1 MLPLQSFGKVAVV
14 GPLCDAPADQV
25 GTWCFDAEPEHSVTP
40 LQALKEK
47 YGNKVIGV
55 PGLTYSRDMSR
66 EGVARA
72 VAAARAADVVLYF
85 AGEEAV
91 LSGEARCRADIS
103 LPGAQTEL
111 LKALKATGKPV
122 VMIVMAGRP
131 LTIPE
136 ECELADAVIY
146 SFHAGTM
153 AGPGLADVISGDVVP
168 SGKLPVTLPRM
179 VGQIPVYYAHKNTG
193 RPASNIT
200 LIDDI
205 AVGTKQTSLGFTS
218 YHLDA
223 GDKPLYPFGY
233 GLSYTTFDYS
243 PVTLSATEMSA
254 DGSLVAS
261 CTIKNTGS
269 YDAEE
274 AVQLY
279 IGDKVSS
286 VVRPVKE
293 LKGFDKVLVKAGE
306 SVTVEFTVTA
316 DMLAFTHLDGTKGAE
331 AGDFDL
337 WIAAD
342 SDSGTPVTF
351 TLK

>member
-1 MLPLQSFGKVAVV
+1 MYNSLTHKLFRKEVKNLA
-14 GPLCDAPADQV
+14 
-25 GTWCFDAEPEHSVTP
+25 T
-40 LQALKEK
+40 LK
-47 YGNKVIGV
+47 I
-55 PGLTYSRDMSR
+55 LT
-66 EGVARA
+66 
-72 VAAARAADVVLYF
+72 
-85 AGEEAV
+85 EEY
-91 LSGEARCRADIS
+91 DN
-103 LPGAQTEL
+103 EL
-111 LKALKATGKPV
+111 LRKKSKPV
-122 VMIVMAGRP
+122 TEITP
-131 LTIPE
+131 KI
-136 ECELADAVIY
+136 
-146 SFHAGTM
+146 
-153 AGPGLADVISGDVVP
+153 
-168 SGKLPVTLPRM
+168 
-179 VGQIPVYYAHKNTG
+179 
-193 RPASNIT
+193 IT

-279 IGDKVSS
+279 IGDKVAS